1 MTPEEH
7 LIHSASNGDN
17 SARHELY
24 IRYLGYVMALA
35 LRYVADRD
43 IACDVLQDCFV
54 QVFTSLHKF
63 SYRGEGS
70 FKAWIHR
77 IAVNMS
83 LGYLRNE
90 SHNSVCNDLPDVP
103 DDTGPDMSRVP
114 MEEIMRMIGMLPT
127 GYRTVFNLYVLEQK
141 SHKEIAAMLDIGE
154 STSAS
159 QYLRARKMLA
169 RMVKDYEN
177 KH

>member
-1 MTPEEH
+1 
-7 LIHSASNGDN
+7 
-17 SARHELY
+17 
-24 IRYLGYVMALA
+24 
-35 LRYVADRD
+35 
-43 IACDVLQDCFV
+43 
-54 QVFTSLHKF
+54 
-63 SYRGEGS
+63 
-70 FKAWIHR
+70 
-77 IAVNMS
+77 
-83 LGYLRNE
+83 
-90 SHNSVCNDLPDVP
+90 
-103 DDTGPDMSRVP
+103 MSRVP